1 MAIYRDKILPRI
13 IDVAAGTK
21 ELAEWRRRCV
31 EGLHGVVVEPGF
43 GSGLN
48 VPWYPPEVER
58 VYAIDPAELG
68 QQLAAKRVDQSDVAV
83 DFIGLDG
90 QDIPLEDDSCDCGLL
105 TLTLCTIPDAD
116 KALSELRRVIK
127 PGGRLH
133 FLEHG
138 HAPTGSVATWQRR
151 MEPVQKRV
159 FDGCHLTRKMPELI
173 AGAGFTID
181 WVDASYAKGPKPLS
195 YFYVGVAT
203 NP

>member
-48 VPWYPPEVER
+48 IPWYPPEVER

-68 QQLAAKRVDQSDVAV
+68 QQLAAKRIDQSDVQV

-90 QDIPLEDDSCDCGLL
+90 QDIPLDDDSCDCGLL
-105 TLTLCTIPDAD
+105 TLTLCTIPDASQ
-116 KALSELRRVIK
+116 ALSELRRVIK
-127 PGGRLH
+127 PDGKLH

-138 HAPTGSVATWQRR
+138 HAPTEKVATWQRR
-151 MEPVQKRV
+151 MEPVQKVV
-159 FDGCHLTRKMPELI
+159 FDGCHLTRKMPDLI
-173 AGAGFTID
+173 EGAGFTID
-181 WVDASYAKGPKPLS
+181 WVDASYAKGPKPVS
-195 YFYVGVAT
+195 YFYVGVAS
-203 NP
+203 NS